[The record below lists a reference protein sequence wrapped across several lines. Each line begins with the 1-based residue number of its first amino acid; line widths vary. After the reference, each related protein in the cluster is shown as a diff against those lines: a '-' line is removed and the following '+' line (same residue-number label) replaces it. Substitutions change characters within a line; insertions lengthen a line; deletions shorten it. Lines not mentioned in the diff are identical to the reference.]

1 MWIFKFG
8 VPVLALLGFGHAV
21 YEVFTGKIEAEKM
34 GLTKPTLDMFGAAN
48 LFMTVCWGLIFLGLW
63 AGATWPKLLAI
74 FITGMFFFDYIVSLP
89 LYKNVG
95 DSFFKYWAGAA
106 VILQVAYCIW
116 L

>member
-8 VPVLALLGFGHAV
+8 VPVLGLLGFGHAV
-21 YEVFTGKIEAEKM
+21 YEVFTDKIEAEKM
-34 GLTKPTLDMFGAAN
+34 GMTKPTLKMFGAAN
-48 LFMTVCWGLIFLGLW
+48 LFMTICWALIFIGLW
-63 AGATWPKLLAI
+63 AGATWPKPLAI
-74 FITGMFFFDYIVSLP
+74 FITGMFLFDYLVSLP

-95 DSFFKYWAGAA
+95 DNIFKYWAGAA